1 MTSMPV
7 ETPFSYLAFLP
18 VEVWRACWTLCSRRQ
33 LRRLSL
39 VCHLFRCLCLPLL
52 LQEQTFDVAVVM
64 EGLCRTNWMDR
75 IPRFHRTA
83 VRMEKLIESRLA
95 PFVRSWKAT
104 IGPDIAADKYARMR
118 IRCLP
123 DRLDWQDQHFVDTMH
138 DKVLTAF
145 TTTLGSYKNLSSL
158 TLQHF
163 TLDTPIRD
171 TLVSLPMLSDLRLYY
186 CRITAR
192 NGFLPLKSLKISGYG
207 RPDTGGPLQIASPD
221 SIRTL
226 DIDDTKYISPM
237 LAGFGSVKLT
247 NLVSLSIGRLLD
259 AADAADL
266 FRLLAQSPR
275 LETLSKFP
283 FPGERFPTLHHSG
296 IPFLHTLAGPPLLI
310 QSLAPNRPIRCA
322 TVVDDGTGID
332 PEQLM
337 RVCTDLSRSTA
348 PLQSLTLPRTSWGM
362 TPTFLHEVAALFP
375 DLRELEITVSSGKQ
389 AFRPRPSTTHGGP
402 TRVIMPVD
410 TRLLVLHDDEVF
422 DNPPADELSDA
433 EDDEPNITLLTK
445 APTEIEI
452 SPAPGVPNTVLCIT
466 ERRVSLPPNIE
477 VFRMVAR
484 STEMLSRPEEHRAI
498 AALAALYPLLRE
510 LQFGSPLSG
519 WKWMGGFWKSECGNL
534 CVGLAG

>member
-18 VEVWRACWTLCSRRQ
+18 VEVWRACWTLCSRHQ

-39 VCHLFRCLCLPLL
+39 VCHLFRSLCLPLL
-52 LQEQTFDVAVVM
+52 LQEQTFDVAMLM

-75 IPRFHRTA
+75 IPRLHRTA
-83 VRMEKLIESRLA
+83 VRLEKLIESRLA
-95 PFVRSWKAT
+95 PFVRSWKAAV
-104 IGPDIAADKYARMR
+104 GPDIAADKYARMR
-118 IRCLP
+118 MRCLP

-138 DKVLTAF
+138 NKVLTAF
-145 TTTLGSYKNLSSL
+145 TTALGAYKNLSSL

-171 TLVSLPMLSDLRLYY
+171 TLASLPMLNDLRLHY

-221 SIRTL
+221 NIRTL

-237 LAGFGSVKLT
+237 LAGFGPAKLT
-247 NLVSLSIGRLLD
+247 YLVFLSIGRLLD
-259 AADAADL
+259 AVDAADL
-266 FRLLAQSPR
+266 FRLLIQCPQ
-275 LETLSKFP
+275 LEVLSKFP
-283 FPGERFPTLHHSG
+283 FPGERFPTLPRSA
-296 IPFLHTLAGPPLLI
+296 IPCLHTLTGPPLLI
-310 QSLAPNRPIRCA
+310 QLLAPTRPIRCA

-332 PEQLM
+332 PEHLM
-337 RVCTDLSRSTA
+337 RICTDLSRSTA

-362 TPTFLHEVAALFP
+362 TPAFLHELTALFP

-389 AFRPRPSTTHGGP
+389 SFRPRPSGTHGGP
-402 TRVIMPVD
+402 TRAIMSGD
-410 TRLLVLHDDEVF
+410 TRSLVLRDDDAF

-433 EDDEPNITLLTK
+433 EDDEPTITLLTK

-452 SPAPGVPNTVLCIT
+452 APNPGIP
-466 ERRVSLPPNIE
+466 
-477 VFRMVAR
+477 
-484 STEMLSRPEEHRAI
+484 
-498 AALAALYPLLRE
+498 
-510 LQFGSPLSG
+510 
-519 WKWMGGFWKSECGNL
+519 
-534 CVGLAG
+534 